1 MINDKDV
8 NVNVNVT
15 VKMYIN
21 VINRYCILMCVLVYN
36 NA

>member
-1 MINDKDV
+1 MLNDKD
-8 NVNVNVT
+8 VNVT
-15 VKMYIN
+15 VKMYLN